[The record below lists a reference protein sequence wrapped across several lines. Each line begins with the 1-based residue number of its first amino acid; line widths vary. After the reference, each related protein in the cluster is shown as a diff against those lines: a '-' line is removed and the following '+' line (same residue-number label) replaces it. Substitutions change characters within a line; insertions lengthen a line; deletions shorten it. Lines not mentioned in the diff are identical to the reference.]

1 MEDRAIVAL
10 YLKRDE
16 DAIAES
22 ALKYGARLRSI
33 SQGIVED
40 APTAE
45 ECENDTYF
53 EAWRRIPPHDP
64 SEYLFAFLARIIRN
78 LSIDALRRQNRLK
91 RRADVVQLSA
101 EMEACIPSPDDTAA
115 RVEALELGKAVGR
128 YLATLSE
135 EKRVLFVRRYWYLD
149 SVPSIAERMNMGQ
162 SRVKMTLFRVR
173 AGLREFLR
181 KEGYEL

>member
-1 MEDRAIVAL
+1 M
-10 YLKRDE
+10 
-16 DAIAES
+16 
-22 ALKYGARLRSI
+22 
-33 SQGIVED
+33 
-40 APTAE
+40 
-45 ECENDTYF
+45 
-53 EAWRRIPPHDP
+53 
-64 SEYLFAFLARIIRN
+64 
-78 LSIDALRRQNRLK
+78 
-91 RRADVVQLSA
+91 QLSA

-162 SRVKMTLFRVR
+162 SRVKMTLFRAR

-181 KEGYEL
+181 KEGYDL